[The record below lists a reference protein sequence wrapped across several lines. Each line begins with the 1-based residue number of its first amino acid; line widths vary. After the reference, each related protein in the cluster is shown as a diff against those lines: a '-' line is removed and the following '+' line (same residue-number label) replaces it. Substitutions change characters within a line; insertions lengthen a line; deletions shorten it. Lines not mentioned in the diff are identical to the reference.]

1 MICSQV
7 GIAGSTSTGD
17 WVVMAGQVGVRDH
30 VHIGDRAILG
40 ARSGV
45 SNDVEAGKTVLGEP
59 AIDLRDRKLQLATIS
74 KLPEMRKDVK
84 ALAARIDALEALP
97 AARASDAA

>member
-1 MICSQV
+1 
-7 GIAGSTSTGD
+7 
-17 WVVMAGQVGVRDH
+17 
-30 VHIGDRAILG
+30 
-40 ARSGV
+40 V

-84 ALAARIDALEALP
+84 ALAARIDALEARP